1 MQRKIARMLIR
12 LLAVV
17 LLAQANFVSA
27 RENHQEL
34 SPRQQEIIRIVRSTE
49 GYVTKDLHD
58 EFWRLMPPE
67 INTPSGY
74 KMFADMFKEVSEA
87 REVFLRESW
96 VSARASLRA
105 GKVVR
110 TPAYIEAQEKALAAS
125 ENPGYQKSMLESI
138 AGAERLL
145 FAAATGTPVSTPDGK
160 YYVTE
165 DAAEKVLS
173 GIEAS
178 EFRFGRLI
186 KPLWDAQPR
195 EFRYPAAHVSVL
207 SPEPFVMERE
217 SVHSAAGRTANMV
230 YLSRALNKSSFL
242 SISFSTTNGAFID
255 PNKSLISIANAA
267 LAGAGVTGRSPA
279 ALAWQGRNSATGVG
293 VARTSEG
300 DVYVAVRV
308 VEIRE
313 LNAIVQFLVA
323 TDLSA
328 AETINLRGQLEE
340 TTNIIP

>member
-1 MQRKIARMLIR
+1 MRGKIAGTLIG
-12 LLAVV
+12 LLAVIA
-17 LLAQANFVSA
+17 LAQANFVSA
-27 RENHQEL
+27 KESRQEL

-58 EFWRLMPPE
+58 EFWRSMPPE
-67 INTPSGY
+67 VNTPSGY
-74 KMFADMFKEVSEA
+74 KMLADMFKEVSEA

-105 GKVVR
+105 RKIVR
-110 TPAYIEAQEKALAAS
+110 TPAYIEAKEKALAAS

-145 FAAATGTPVSTPDGK
+145 AAAATGTPVSTPDGK

-165 DAAEKVLS
+165 DVAEKVLS

-178 EFRFGRLI
+178 EFRFARLI
-186 KPLWDAQPR
+186 KPQWDAQSR

-207 SPEPFVMERE
+207 SPEPFVMEQK
-217 SVHSAAGRTANMV
+217 SVQNAAGRTANMV
-230 YLSRALNKSSFL
+230 FLSRTLNQSSYL
-242 SISFSTTNGAFID
+242 NIAFSTAGGAFTD
-255 PNKSLISIANAA
+255 PNKSLISIATAA
-267 LAGAGVTGRSPA
+267 LTGAGVTGRPPA
-279 ALAWQGRNSATGVG
+279 ALTWHGRNSATGAG
-293 VARTSEG
+293 IARTSEG
-300 DVYVAVRV
+300 DIYVAVRV

-313 LNAIVQFLVA
+313 LNAVVQLLVA
-323 TDLSA
+323 TNLST
-328 AETINLRGQLEE
+328 AEAINLRAQLEE